1 MPRRGAHDEDWE
13 VHREEIL
20 GRYKKDD
27 LKSMMAWMATQRG
40 FERRLVILHDFGW
53 NATNTETVK
62 ANTNE

>member
-20 GRYKKDD
+20 EQYKKDN

-53 NATNTETVK
+53 YATNTETVK